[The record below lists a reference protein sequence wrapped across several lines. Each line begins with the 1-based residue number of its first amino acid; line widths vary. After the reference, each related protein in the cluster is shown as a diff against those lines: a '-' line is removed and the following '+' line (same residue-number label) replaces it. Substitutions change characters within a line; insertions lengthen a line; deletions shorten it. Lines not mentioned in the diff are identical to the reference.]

1 MNRLLYSSVFLFL
14 LPGILNA
21 GAFVQKG
28 FSARSSALGNS
39 YTALSNDPAGLFFNP
54 AGLGEITGMQA
65 QTTYARLFPDVQDD
79 NLNLFTG
86 GVVVNYPTLGTFGVG
101 GSFFNSQNWKES
113 EFAAGYGL
121 TLWNAGQTS
130 FAIGGTFRLLHW
142 SAAPP
147 PDEAALSYN
156 GFTVNAGVL
165 YAIKNFLV
173 DTQEPSV
180 NSVRLGL
187 HFENLTQPSV
197 SASGSKDARLPLNI
211 EGGVAYVSGAYD
223 YLISTTVA
231 YSESRLRYKLG
242 AEFVVAK
249 GEFIGSTASVVAR
262 IGGDRDAHENSQG
275 EYSGGFGL
283 VWNSI
288 GIDYVYHYAVELLDA
303 GGTQRIS
310 IVYNF

>member
-1 MNRLLYSSVFLFL
+1 MNRLFHFCLFVL
-14 LPGILNA
+14 LISQIAVA

-39 YTALSNDPAGLFFNP
+39 YTALSNDAAGIFFNP

-65 QTTYARLFPDVQDD
+65 QTSYARLFPDVQGD
-79 NLNLFTG
+79 NLNLLTG
-86 GVVVNYPTLGTFGVG
+86 GVVINYPALGTFGLG

-113 EFAAGYGL
+113 EFAAAYGL
-121 TLWNAGQTS
+121 SLLNVGQTS
-130 FAIGGTFRLLHW
+130 FAVGGTLRLLHW

-147 PDEAALSYN
+147 PDEPALSYN
-156 GFTVNAGVL
+156 GFTVNAGAL
-165 YAIKNFLV
+165 YTVRNFMV
-173 DTQEPSV
+173 DSQDPNI
-180 NSVRLGL
+180 NSLRFGL
-187 HFENLTQPSV
+187 QLENLTQPSV
-197 SASGSKDARLPLNI
+197 SASGSKNARLPINI
-211 EGGVAYVSGAYD
+211 EGGIAYVSGAYD

-231 YSESRLRYKLG
+231 YSESRLRYKIG
-242 AEFVVAK
+242 AEFVLAK
-249 GEFIGSTASVVAR
+249 GEFVGSNASIVAR
-262 IGGDRDAHENSQG
+262 MGGDRDAHENSQG

-288 GIDYVYHYAVELLDA
+288 GIDYVYHHAVELLDA

>member
-1 MNRLLYSSVFLFL
+1 MNRLFHSCSFVL
-14 LPGILNA
+14 LLSQIVIA

-39 YTALSNDPAGLFFNP
+39 YTALSNDAAGIFFNP

-86 GVVVNYPTLGTFGVG
+86 GVVINYPAVGTFGIG

-121 TLWNAGQTS
+121 SLWNAGQTS
-130 FAIGGTFRLLHW
+130 FAVGGTFRLLHW

-156 GFTVNAGVL
+156 GFTVNAGAL
-165 YAIKNFLV
+165 YTIRNFLV
-173 DTQEPSV
+173 DNQDPSS

-197 SASGSKDARLPLNI
+197 SASGSKDARLPFNI
-211 EGGVAYVSGAYD
+211 EGGIAYVSGAYD

-231 YSESRLRYKLG
+231 YSESRLRYKIG

-249 GEFIGSTASVVAR
+249 GEFVGSNASVVAR
-262 IGGDRDAHENSQG
+262 IGGDRDAHDSSQG